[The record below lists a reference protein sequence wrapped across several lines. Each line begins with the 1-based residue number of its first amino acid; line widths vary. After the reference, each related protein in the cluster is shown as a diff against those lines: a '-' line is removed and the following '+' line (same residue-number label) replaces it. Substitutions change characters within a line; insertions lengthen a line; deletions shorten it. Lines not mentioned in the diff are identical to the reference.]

1 MLVNDFLEKTNVTI
15 FWNRNLTLTVTYFG
29 LIKDLCIINRVDAI
43 PTLPHKNWASVKYM
57 VSPTIKKKTKKQIL
71 LEQKSKTTQT

>member
-15 FWNRNLTLTVTYFG
+15 FWKRNLTLTVTYFG
-29 LIKDLCIINRVDAI
+29 LLIKDLCIINRVDAI

-57 VSPTIKKKTKKQIL
+57 VSPTIKTKKQTL